1 MRASGR
7 NAIGETA
14 NDEYQERIGKWRIG
28 DNGSTIILLLASS
41 LSRSRRFSLAFA
53 ISQFAARSFPA
64 LAARS
69 ERNLS
74 NSPSWALLD
83 SNAGQSGNDHLLES
97 RGWRESNRQKG
108 PFRWVPD
115 RGYFLTAKYA
125 PPPFSR
131 RIVFRH
137 RRTPQIGV
145 FTICGYRIL
154 ERRSGGVA
162 RAVEG
167 LPG

>member
-1 MRASGR
+1 
-7 NAIGETA
+7 
-14 NDEYQERIGKWRIG
+14 
-28 DNGSTIILLLASS
+28 LASS

-74 NSPSWALLD
+74 NSPSWA
-83 SNAGQSGNDHLLES
+83 
-97 RGWRESNRQKG
+97 
-108 PFRWVPD
+108 FPD

-167 LPG
+167 AGLSIVMSRAGDASARKPA